1 MDAGWI
7 SEAAAFKVIFPHS
20 SDQSVEYD
28 FNSGWNPVSIIFS
41 AQAKNVS
48 IGLRFKAS
56 TNISLGSV
64 FHNLKGIMNI
74 YVGKRKEEV
83 S

>member
-1 MDAGWI
+1 MRGWR
-7 SEAAAFKVIFPHS
+7 SEAAAFKVVFLHS
-20 SDQSVEYD
+20 SDQSEEYD
-28 FNSGWNPVSIIFS
+28 FNSGLNSVSILFS
-41 AQAKNVS
+41 AQANNVS

-74 YVGKRKEEV
+74 YVGKRKEAV
-83 S
+83 